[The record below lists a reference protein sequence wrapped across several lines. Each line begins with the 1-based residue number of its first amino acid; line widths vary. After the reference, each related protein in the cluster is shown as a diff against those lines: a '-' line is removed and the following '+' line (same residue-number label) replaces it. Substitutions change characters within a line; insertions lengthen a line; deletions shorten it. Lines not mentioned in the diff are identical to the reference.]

1 MICEL
6 MIGEL
11 IGGLVNEL
19 VNWGNR
25 QTDRQTDRQTGHWIG
40 KGGRERKEVPVEIWF
55 SLSALVV

>member
-25 QTDRQTDRQTGHWIG
+25 QTDRQTDRQAIG
-40 KGGRERKEVPVEIWF
+40 LEREGENERRCLLKYGF
-55 SLSALVV
+55 R